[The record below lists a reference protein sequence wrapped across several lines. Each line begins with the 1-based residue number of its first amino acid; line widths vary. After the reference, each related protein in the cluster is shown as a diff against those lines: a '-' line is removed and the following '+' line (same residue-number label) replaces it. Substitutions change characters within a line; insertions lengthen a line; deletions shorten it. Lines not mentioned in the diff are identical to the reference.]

1 MKVESDGEHGRTDS
15 VALADAWSGTS
26 AQLATTNVAAPTQGF
41 CQATHARGPA
51 RSSLKMKRGDPSH
64 SRISA
69 VAGVVMPANLK
80 GVAIGIGGKVR
91 PCTSLVDQFWIRS
104 AIHSH
109 GSAPDRKSRA
119 VTSS

>member
-15 VALADAWSGTS
+15 VALADAWSGVS

-41 CQATHARGPA
+41 CQAAHARSPA

-69 VAGVVMPANLK
+69 LAGVVMPASLE
-80 GVAIGIGGKVR
+80 GVAIGIGGKVK
-91 PCTSLVDQFWIRS
+91 PCASLVDQFWIRS
-104 AIHSH
+104 AITRMGPPLTESP
-109 GSAPDRKSRA
+109 GR
-119 VTSS
+119 